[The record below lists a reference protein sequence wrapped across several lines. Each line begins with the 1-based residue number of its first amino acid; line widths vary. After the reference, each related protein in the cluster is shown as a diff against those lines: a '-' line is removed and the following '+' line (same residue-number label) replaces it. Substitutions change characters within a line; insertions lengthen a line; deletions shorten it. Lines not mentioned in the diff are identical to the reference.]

1 MFDYSSCS
9 ASPTETL
16 IWTWLEGLVR
26 PYEHLRSFRK
36 ASKCLLKAHEETIS
50 RYPPSSFTSPW
61 SSQLSYRSSLSD
73 NPGLSGKPTTLI
85 SLGIQQGTLI
95 HEAILMWWPGFL
107 CFPVVPKKKRVCRC
121 KPTYASET
129 TVGISC
135 AWPHAMP
142 LLPSSVWPNM
152 NDHRLPGPGIMFHT
166 LSRQSWC
173 TCHAGRI
180 RPTAADC
187 IVASPLS
194 HSSHFGGF

>member
-9 ASPTETL
+9 ASPTQTL

-36 ASKCLLKAHEETIS
+36 ASKCLLKAHEETLS
-50 RYPPSSFTSPW
+50 RYSPSSFTSPW
-61 SSQLSYRSSLSD
+61 SSQLSYRSGLSD

-107 CFPVVPKKKRVCRC
+107 CFPVVPKKKGCVDATPRMRAKQLSGFHVHDHTPCHCYVVLCGPTWTTIVCLGL
-121 KPTYASET
+121 
-129 TVGISC
+129 VSC
-135 AWPHAMP
+135 FTRYQD
-142 LLPSSVWPNM
+142 N
-152 NDHRLPGPGIMFHT
+152 PG
-166 LSRQSWC
+166 
-173 TCHAGRI
+173 
-180 RPTAADC
+180 
-187 IVASPLS
+187 PLS